1 MRFWFLVFH
10 DTAYATTKGL
20 PTCRHAFD
28 VAPVIARFGRRGFA
42 IEIERCVNQIV
53 VESLND
59 DFVPPFAGP
68 MIIDGR

>member
-1 MRFWFLVFH
+1 MVFH

-53 VESLND
+53 VEAFNH
-59 DFVPPFAGP
+59 DFVSLFAGAV
-68 MIIDGR
+68 IIDGR